1 MAFSLFPDPLQLCRD
16 AITRLENGINE
27 FAARNM
33 DSKEFSQVLS
43 RYTQVSLGVQFTL
56 EKSLACVLERLDLPS
71 RSEVSELATAVQR
84 VEDKLDLLLGDGT
97 KPALA
102 PRPPRT
108 RRPLSIEPEQALA
121 EARARAKAAP
131 RKTAPRPARRQPKQE
146 Q

>member
-1 MAFSLFPDPLQLCRD
+1 MAFSLLPDPLQLCRD
-16 AITRLENGINE
+16 AITRLENGIND

-33 DSKEFSQVLS
+33 DSKEFSQAIS
-43 RYTQVSLGVQFTL
+43 RYTQVSLGVQFAL

-71 RSEVSELATAVQR
+71 RGEVGELAAAVRR
-84 VEDKLDLLLGDGT
+84 VEDKLDLLLVDT
-97 KPALA
+97 DKPVLA

-121 EARARAKAAP
+121 EARARAGAKP
-131 RKTAPRPARRQPKQE
+131 RKPAAQPTRRRPKKE